1 MSANFFGNQS
11 QGYFGFYFGPTAES
25 DTSVVVE
32 SLHVADALSATV
44 VFPVSRD
51 ESLSVADDQ
60 SQGSALAASLSESLV
75 AAETISATVVFLGA
89 VVEALESVESTG
101 VQTDFLA
108 ALDESV
114 SISSD
119 ENAES
124 AGNSVNES
132 LSVSDLSTCVL
143 TPNPTPDNSATTM
156 APSAG
161 ASIDKS
167 SKRARPLRYNYDGE
181 AVQIKMYP
189 DPKTVVVRGAAR
201 DLVKSSSFVNGRVS
215 YVQTHSFG
223 VPRRETIVSRPD
235 LATGIVTRISSSR
248 DFSKAIHSASPS
260 VSRVSSAKGM
270 ARGYGLSSG
279 IATRYS
285 SAKSMVVQKSGAQ
298 GFATILGQAKTSK
311 IKGYGMANGEQIT
324 EFTEEQMEM
333 ILAVAEREFFR

>member
-32 SLHVADALSATV
+32 SLHVADTLSATV

-51 ESLSVADDQ
+51 ESLSIADAQ
-60 SQGSALAASLSESLV
+60 SQGSALVASLSESLA

-89 VVEALESVESTG
+89 VVEALESVESIG

-108 ALDESV
+108 SLDESI
-114 SISSD
+114 SISSS

-132 LSVSDLSTCVL
+132 LSASDLSTCVL

-156 APSAG
+156 APSTG
-161 ASIDKS
+161 ASIDK
-167 SKRARPLRYNYDGE
+167 KRARPLRYNYDGE
-181 AVQIKMYP
+181 EVKIKMYP
-189 DPKTVVVRGAAR
+189 DPKTVVARGVAR
-201 DLVKSSSFVNGRVS
+201 DLVKLGSLANGRVS
-215 YVQTHSFG
+215 HVQIHSFG
-223 VPRRETIVSRPD
+223 VPRREAVSPKPD
-235 LATGIVTRISSSR
+235 IAMGTVTRVSSSR

-260 VSRVSSAKGM
+260 VSRVSSAKGA
-270 ARGYGLSSG
+270 ARGYGLSSVVV
-279 IATRYS
+279 TRYS
-285 SAKSMVVQKSGAQ
+285 SAKSMAAQKSGVQ
-298 GFATILGQAKTSK
+298 GFATVLGGAKTSK
-311 IKGYGMANGEQIT
+311 TKGYGMARGEQIT

>member
-32 SLHVADALSATV
+32 SLHVADTLSATV

-51 ESLSVADDQ
+51 ESLSIADVQ

-75 AAETISATVVFLGA
+75 AAETISAVVSFVSA
-89 VVEALESVESTG
+89 VVEALESEESIED
-101 VQTDFLA
+101 QANFLA
-108 ALDESV
+108 ILDESV
-114 SISSD
+114 SVSSD
-119 ENAES
+119 ESAES

-132 LSVSDLSTCVL
+132 LSASDLSACVL

-156 APSAG
+156 PPGSGVA
-161 ASIDKS
+161 IDKS

-181 AVQIKMYP
+181 AVEIKMYP
-189 DPKTVVVRGAAR
+189 DPKTVVVRGRAK
-201 DLVKSSSFVNGRVS
+201 DLVKSSSFANGRVS
-215 YVQTHSFG
+215 YVQIHSFG
-223 VPRRETIVSRPD
+223 VPRREAIAQRPD
-235 LATGIVTRISSSR
+235 LATGTVTRTSSSR
-248 DFSKAIHSASPS
+248 DFSKSVHSAIPS
-260 VSRVSSAKGM
+260 VSRASSAKGS

-279 IATRYS
+279 VVTRYS
-285 SAKSMVVQKSGAQ
+285 SAKSMATQKVIAQ
-298 GFATILGQAKTSK
+298 GFATVLGQAKTSK
-311 IKGYGMANGEQIT
+311 TRGYGIARGEQIT

>member
-11 QGYFGFYFGPTAES
+11 QGYFGFYFGPTAGS

-32 SLHVADALSATV
+32 SMHVADTLSATV

-51 ESLSVADDQ
+51 ESLSIAETQ
-60 SQGSALAASLSESLV
+60 SPGGALAASLSESL
-75 AAETISATVVFLGA
+75 AAADTISATVAFLGA
-89 VVEALESVESTG
+89 AVEALESAESTG
-101 VQTDFLA
+101 VQADFLA
-108 ALDESV
+108 TLDESV
-114 SISSD
+114 SVSSD

-161 ASIDKS
+161 ASIDK
-167 SKRARPLRYNYDGE
+167 KRARPLRYNYDGE
-181 AVQIKMYP
+181 EVKIKMYP
-189 DPKTVVVRGAAR
+189 DPKTVVVRGVTR
-201 DLVKSSSFVNGRVS
+201 DLVKLGSLANGRAS
-215 YVQTHSFG
+215 HVQIHSFG
-223 VPRRETIVSRPD
+223 APRREVAAPKPD
-235 LATGIVTRISSSR
+235 LAMGTVTRTSSSR

-260 VSRVSSAKGM
+260 ASRVSSAKGI
-270 ARGYGLSSG
+270 ARGHGLSSG
-279 IATRYS
+279 VATRYS
-285 SAKSMVVQKSGAQ
+285 GAKSMAAQKAIIQ
-298 GFATILGQAKTSK
+298 GFATVLGQAKTSK
-311 IKGYGMANGEQIT
+311 TRGYGMARGEQIT